1 MSSDSDIE
9 ESVAK
14 TREGFLRHAA
24 EEVREPVSLRS
35 QASDAGS
42 ALNPPAAAPQPEAAA
57 ATPAGLHPFFRGL
70 LDSLPEPGSEWAP
83 AEREQWLETARNIF
97 ALIYTEAG
105 PQRAS
110 AAAPE
115 PIQMADVQRQAQQQ
129 QQPAPAE
136 QQHEERSA

>member
-14 TREGFLRHAA
+14 TREGFLRHAS
-24 EEVREPVSLRS
+24 EEGHEAVSLRS
-35 QASDAGS
+35 MAAD
-42 ALNPPAAAPQPEAAA
+42 AAPPVGRPAVAPEPEGAA

-97 ALIYTEAG
+97 ALIYTEPG
-105 PQRAS
+105 GQRAP
-110 AAAPE
+110 AEAPK
-115 PIQMADVQRQAQQQ
+115 PIRPANAQA
-129 QQPAPAE
+129 QPAPVE